1 MKRIRIPPPPL
12 FIACAALMGCLP
24 PVYVFSVSVWWV
36 FIILLLAAGIAVAG
50 LGQFYHRGT
59 TVSPISLE
67 KSSVLVTNG
76 VYALSRNPMYLSL
89 LLILIAWFLWLGALS
104 AVIGLPLFVLLMNY
118 LQIKPEENMLNNLFG
133 EAYRAYCRKVRRW
146 L

>member
-1 MKRIRIPPPPL
+1 MKRIRIPPPLL

-24 PVYVFSVSVWWV
+24 PVYVFSVPVWWV

-50 LGQFYHRGT
+50 LGQFYRRGT
-59 TVSPISLE
+59 TISPISLE

-76 VYALSRNPMYLSL
+76 VYAFSRNPMYLSL
-89 LLILIAWFLWLGALS
+89 LLILIAWFFWLGALS